1 MLEGAQ
7 ERTGCHELS
16 MGSLSSMLARSRM
29 GLVKHQN
36 VCVLS
41 AGGARAWGEL
51 QGLQPSEMMGRRGV
65 LLQAL

>member
-1 MLEGAQ
+1 
-7 ERTGCHELS
+7 
-16 MGSLSSMLARSRM
+16 MLARSRM